1 MVFSSLSPTR
11 DKALLDKAHV
21 FLNEEKKRKGI
32 KKEKKAE
39 DWQKTMAGP
48 AMALFLLLWR
58 LYPSLPLWQTPSPM
72 LMPMLENCLSQ
83 PQAQIT
89 SLSGQQS
96 IGEMYEYVHH
106 RRKVPT
112 ETHPE
117 LVPKQDDRK
126 RGRDHTQVNHTARE
140 PPESQLFCFPRPI
153 RRPGVLH
160 LRSGLLL
167 PLN

>member
-1 MVFSSLSPTR
+1 
-11 DKALLDKAHV
+11 
-21 FLNEEKKRKGI
+21 
-32 KKEKKAE
+32 
-39 DWQKTMAGP
+39 
-48 AMALFLLLWR
+48 
-58 LYPSLPLWQTPSPM
+58 M

-96 IGEMYEYVHH
+96 IGEMSEYVHH

-126 RGRDHTQVNHTARE
+126 SGRDHTRVSPTARE
-140 PPESQLFCFPRPI
+140 PPEGQWFCFPPGPI
-153 RRPGVLH
+153 GRPGVLH
-160 LRSGLLL
+160 LGSGLLL